1 MPPGNSVKTSTAIG
15 PREYFCISASNK
27 RHQYHSAAAI
37 HELTFLDMSEPLR
50 SIYQNSSAPGRESK
64 GTERAVGVEQ
74 QSEPLKDVPPPGDCM
89 QQVAENRKTF
99 WARKIGSW
107 ICRNIAVWISDVKQG
122 KGEEKCPSCQCDWL
136 GGVKN
141 RHGRNGRMNGLGT
154 GVRVLVQFYT
164 YVLISRDSDVLGAPA
179 ERRIEHD
186 QLSDRRPSIQMRG
199 SSESIRMDRRV
210 WRGR

>member
-50 SIYQNSSAPGRESK
+50 SIYQNSSSPGRESK

-89 QQVAENRKTF
+89 QQVAENRKAF
-99 WARKIGSW
+99 WARKIGSR

-122 KGEEKCPSCQCDWL
+122 KGEEKCPSCQCDWF
-136 GGVKN
+136 GSVEHG
-141 RHGRNGRMNGLGT
+141 HGRFDLA
-154 GVRVLVQFYT
+154 
-164 YVLISRDSDVLGAPA
+164 DSMAWAHAHRSASSYITVYLHAVHSDFLGAPV
-179 ERRIEHD
+179 EWHRI
-186 QLSDRRPSIQMRG
+186 
-199 SSESIRMDRRV
+199 
-210 WRGR
+210 